1 VNDKELI
8 PLELDLEK
16 LRSNQ
21 LDESMLAM
29 FGAWVQTFLK
39 SMFGGGSIPVKV
51 RGKSSDLE
59 SLAKVLAGEKRYMSS
74 FLKHGLNDP
83 SVLNNRYNLEK
94 SIYNFERDT
103 GIKWP
108 LK

>member
-39 SMFGGGSIPVKV
+39 S
-51 RGKSSDLE
+51 
-59 SLAKVLAGEKRYMSS
+59 
-74 FLKHGLNDP
+74 
-83 SVLNNRYNLEK
+83 
-94 SIYNFERDT
+94 
-103 GIKWP
+103 
-108 LK
+108 